1 VVGGGQC
8 GAGGDRCG
16 VVPAGHGRHGG
27 GDAVQCVRHRQPL
40 RRRRCH
46 CRHRGSICRGRRIGK
61 TAEPKLSPSWV
72 NPSILLRRICADL
85 VGVLRACAGGG
96 DEGRGR
102 ELSEVD
108 GSPSS
113 PSG

>member
-1 VVGGGQC
+1 
-8 GAGGDRCG
+8 
-16 VVPAGHGRHGG
+16 
-27 GDAVQCVRHRQPL
+27 
-40 RRRRCH
+40 
-46 CRHRGSICRGRRIGK
+46 
-61 TAEPKLSPSWV
+61 V

-85 VGVLRACAGGG
+85 VGVLRASAGGG